1 MCRGE
6 LPKIDRSSDS
16 VRLGFDRKSKRRET
30 RLRALCVPSHLG
42 LGPGCKNKEKP
53 MTVCNRRSR
62 VFSLFLISQA
72 SVPITTIQFQVRCS
86 ATWAL
91 VDLKRKGRTRKT
103 GSGALFII
111 FVNRLPNS
119 PSPSLLVC
127 LTHRHLRPLPPNSS
141 PPSLPL
147 SNFLSVLF
155 FILSDFV
162 VCWARGAF

>member
-91 VDLKRKGRTRKT
+91 VAFAPRCARGSFCSLALVIKIPWKGQNPT
-103 GSGALFII
+103 GPG
-111 FVNRLPNS
+111 S
-119 PSPSLLVC
+119 PSDRSLG
-127 LTHRHLRPLPPNSS
+127 LTITDGPETCRH
-141 PPSLPL
+141 
-147 SNFLSVLF
+147 FCF
-155 FILSDFV
+155 
-162 VCWARGAF
+162 ARF

>member
-62 VFSLFLISQA
+62 VFSLFLTSQA

-91 VDLKRKGRTRKT
+91 VAFAPRCARGSFCSLALQTGPKSLSLHPPRPPTLILKNMYRIKDAERRKG
-103 GSGALFII
+103 F
-111 FVNRLPNS
+111 
-119 PSPSLLVC
+119 
-127 LTHRHLRPLPPNSS
+127 S
-141 PPSLPL
+141 PPCFP
-147 SNFLSVLF
+147 
-155 FILSDFV
+155 DE
-162 VCWARGAF
+162 WR